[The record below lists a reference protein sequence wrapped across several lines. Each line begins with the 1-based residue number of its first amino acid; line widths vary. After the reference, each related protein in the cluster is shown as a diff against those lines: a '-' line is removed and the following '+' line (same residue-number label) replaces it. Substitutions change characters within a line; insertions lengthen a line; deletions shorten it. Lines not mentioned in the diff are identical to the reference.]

1 MLSSG
6 LKLRITKYF
15 LDSFKMVINRIFINK
30 ILLLNKKK
38 IPKTGILNHNI
49 I

>member
-6 LKLRITKYF
+6 LKLRIMKYF
-15 LDSFKMVINRIFINK
+15 LDFLKKFINK
-30 ILLLNKKK
+30 ILLVKLVIKSKK
-38 IPKTGILNHNI
+38 IPKTGILDHNI